1 MEFTSNWKVINAP
14 ADKVFAFL
22 SDLQNLGQLM
32 PEQVINWKAEADS
45 CSFTIQGMTDLH
57 LKIQERTP
65 NQLISLIPDGKAPF
79 SFSLSSHIRE
89 NAEVTEVNI
98 LLDADLN
105 PMLAMMAKRPLQN
118 LVNIMADK
126 LANQF

>member
-1 MEFTSNWKVINAP
+1 MEFTSNWKEINAP
-14 ADKVFAFL
+14 AEKVFAFL

-32 PEQVINWKAEADS
+32 PEQVINWKAGTDT
-45 CSFTIQGMTDLH
+45 CSFTIQGMTDLN

-65 NQLISLIPDGKAPF
+65 NSIVSLIPDGKAPF

-89 NAEVTEVNI
+89 NGEKSEVNI

-126 LANQF
+126 LAAQH